1 MFTFLNST
9 ANVTCCHPNTTSELV
24 TCGLGASCAGKCSA
38 LGASLCPSGNCSG
51 DCELPLDL
59 EIEEVQSRRWS
70 SSTRPSSAF
79 KWCSPRCNVWRNRG
93 CCYNPVCGRKRRRAC
108 RWMNFLTG
116 IVSIQAN
123 QVDDSYSGKTCP
135 LPGSLPK
142 GNWSCQTQEVPI
154 VGTSFLDEDA
164 QSYPGIPS
172 IHNLSYNHQCN
183 LSSALQC
190 RLECQPGYISPR
202 TPLITCVNGEY
213 AKWCHDWQP
222 TPDPIHLCF
231 LPILH

>member
-1 MFTFLNST
+1 MILADFLL
-9 ANVTCCHPNTTSELV
+9 LV
-24 TCGLGASCAGKCSA
+24 Q
-38 LGASLCPSGNCSG
+38 P
-51 DCELPLDL
+51 
-59 EIEEVQSRRWS
+59 
-70 SSTRPSSAF
+70 
-79 KWCSPRCNVWRNRG
+79 
-93 CCYNPVCGRKRRRAC
+93 
-108 RWMNFLTG
+108 
-116 IVSIQAN
+116 N

-190 RLECQPGYISPR
+190 RLECRPGYISPR

-213 AKWCHDWQP
+213 AKWCHDWQLTTEP
-222 TPDPIHLCF
+222 IHFWQLTTEPIHLYF
-231 LPILH
+231 LPILHSTGNATKIVKYKYKLEM